1 MLPRR
6 MSIIRRGKYSYTG
19 VCMVKNREILKES
32 FIYSGKEFVEGEV
45 SVFEQELFFSGDNRI
60 TLTITALGMYE
71 AELNGKK
78 VGDIMFA
85 PGYTYYPN
93 ELQAQEYDITDML
106 SVGKNTLR
114 IYLAQGWY
122 CGRFT
127 YENKCKIYG
136 DTAAVSWVAS
146 AEDKII
152 CTSRDENVILLSSPY
167 EYAGIY
173 DGEIY
178 RADVLRKIGKPT
190 EYNGKIPPISEGIV
204 YTKIFDEMPVV
215 SVREKGDVTILD
227 FGQNF
232 AGIVEINPQF
242 MKGDCIKLRHGE
254 LLNADGSLYTT
265 NLRNAKAEIAY
276 HKGADSRIYRSKFT
290 FMGFRYVELSGEKY
304 VKGLISAH
312 VVHSAM
318 ERTGY
323 FECDNV
329 KLNRLYLN
337 QLWGQR
343 SNYLEVPTD
352 CPQRDERMGYT
363 GDCQVFARTGAYN
376 YDTERFLCKF
386 LGDIRES
393 QKDNSEGYVGPV
405 IPALGKEGIGFINML
420 GWGNAVTILPMLMY
434 EQFGEKK
441 YLEAQYES
449 MRLHAECEIRKLG
462 SENMGMRHDDL
473 WLAPNLGDWL
483 APQKDIRYMGMHNGP
498 VSNSFLIHDFSIMA
512 TTAEML
518 GKTADAVRYKEQY
531 NKSVAAYIDA
541 FVNPDGSMKD
551 DYQGAYIMALA
562 YVVPRGEI
570 YNKILSKIVGKLKN
584 EGMQTGFFATQ
595 HLLPLLCDN
604 GYTKL
609 CYDILLNEKCPG
621 WLYQVNSGA
630 TTIWERWDALRPDG
644 TVNEDRTSDRKDE
657 NMVSFNHYAFGSVG
671 EFMYRY
677 MLGIRPAT
685 PGFNSVLLAPYPDE
699 RISSVSGSYLSRAGK
714 ISVSYTYKN
723 KQMRITFTSPVP
735 VTLALRGQ
743 NEKHFKAGTHTVEAI
758 I

>member
-1 MLPRR
+1 M
-6 MSIIRRGKYSYTG
+6 
-19 VCMVKNREILKES
+19 KNQNVLRES
-32 FIYSGKEFVEGEV
+32 FICSGREFTEGEV
-45 SVFEQELFFSGDNRI
+45 TVFCQEISVPKGERI
-60 TLTITALGMYE
+60 TLSITALGMYE
-71 AELNGKK
+71 AEINGKK
-78 VGDIMFA
+78 VGNIMFA

-93 ELQAQEYDITDML
+93 LLQAQEYDITDML
-106 SVGKNTLR
+106 SAGKNTLR
-114 IYLAQGWY
+114 VYLAQGWY
-122 CGRFT
+122 CGRYT

-136 DTAAVSWVAS
+136 DTAAVSWILFTKEAV
-146 AEDKII
+146 I
-152 CTSRDENVILLSSPY
+152 CTSRSEGVVILNSPY
-167 EYAGIY
+167 EYAGLY

-178 RADVLRKIGKPT
+178 HADDLKEVGKPAN
-190 EYNGKIPPISEGIV
+190 YNGTVPPISEGIL
-204 YTKIFDEMPVV
+204 YTKVHEEMPVA
-215 SVREKGDVTILD
+215 SVTEKDGVTILD

-232 AGIVEINPQF
+232 AGIVEINPLL

-265 NLRNAKAEIAY
+265 NLRNAKAEIVY
-276 HKGADSRIYRSKFT
+276 HKGSDTRIYRPKFT
-290 FMGFRYVELSGEKY
+290 FMGFRYVEFSGEKY
-304 VKGLISAH
+304 AKGLVTARI
-312 VVHSAM
+312 VHSEM

-323 FECDNV
+323 FECNNV

-376 YDTERFLCKF
+376 FDTERFLSKF
-386 LGDIRES
+386 LVDIRES

-441 YLEAQYES
+441 YLETQYES
-449 MRLHAECEIRKLG
+449 MRLHVECEIRKLG
-462 SENMGMRHDDL
+462 SENMGMQHDDL

-483 APQKDIRYMGMHNGP
+483 APQKDVRYMSLHNGP

-512 TTAEML
+512 QVAQMLKKAE
-518 GKTADAVRYKEQY
+518 DAARYQAQY
-531 NKSVAAYIDA
+531 NRSVSAYIDA
-541 FVNPDGSMKD
+541 FVNSDGSMKD
-551 DYQGAYIMALA
+551 DYQGAYVMALA
-562 YVVPRGEI
+562 YVIPQGEL
-570 YNKILSKIVGKLKN
+570 YDKILAQLVGKLKQ

-604 GYTKL
+604 GYTAVA
-609 CYDILLNEKCPG
+609 YDILLNEKCPG

-630 TTIWERWDALRPDG
+630 TTIWEKWDALRPDG
-644 TVNEDRTSDRKDE
+644 TVNEAPTSDRKDE

-685 PGFNSVLLAPYPDE
+685 PGFASVVLSPYPDE

-714 ISVSYTYKN
+714 ISVRYTYRN
-723 KQMRITFTSPVP
+723 KRLHLEFTSPVP
-735 VTLALRGQ
+735 VTLSLHGRKA
-743 NEKHFKAGTHTVEAI
+743 ETFSAGTHTVETVYNG
-758 I
+758 